1 MVRIFPRVE
10 IEPYLQPLTRN
21 CLKIDLNVRGSFL
34 WDEKVH
40 GRSEGFWLM
49 VTDVNNEELLYYEY
63 IVLKMRDVLEGKEYQ
78 YSFTVPLFEN
88 LHPLYYLRVVS
99 DRWIQSETVMP
110 LVFKNLILPEKFLQ
124 PTSLY
129 DLQLLPRSTVN
140 DKRLERVLELAG
152 VGSHFNQIQT
162 QAFQSLFVSQENIFL
177 GAPTGSGKT
186 ACYFLAILKQLKR
199 QQQAQY
205 KKSKIVVLNPIASQ
219 CQALYDLLREP
230 FQTLFQKRVGV
241 LSGVQKQDL
250 QILEKFDLV
259 ISLPEHFDVISR
271 RWSVRPAFAQI
282 GLIVADELHL
292 LTENGSVYE
301 VVVSRMRYAS
311 SQFDEPIQFVALAT
325 SLADYREVAAW
336 VGANSKNTY
345 NFPPS
350 SRPNSLDLI
359 FKGFE
364 QTQRKV
370 RLLQMQKHA
379 YNALSQFLIEPGRQS
394 IVFVSDRKQ
403 ARLTALDLMTLA
415 SAENK
420 PQKFANRKHL
430 ALLE

>member
-1 MVRIFPRVE
+1 M
-10 IEPYLQPLTRN
+10 
-21 CLKIDLNVRGSFL
+21 
-34 WDEKVH
+34 
-40 GRSEGFWLM
+40 
-49 VTDVNNEELLYYEY
+49 
-63 IVLKMRDVLEGKEYQ
+63 
-78 YSFTVPLFEN
+78 
-88 LHPLYYLRVVS
+88 
-99 DRWIQSETVMP
+99 
-110 LVFKNLILPEKFLQ
+110 
-124 PTSLY
+124 
-129 DLQLLPRSTVN
+129 
-140 DKRLERVLELAG
+140 
-152 VGSHFNQIQT
+152 
-162 QAFQSLFVSQENIFL
+162 
-177 GAPTGSGKT
+177 
-186 ACYFLAILKQLKR
+186 
-199 QQQAQY
+199 
-205 KKSKIVVLNPIASQ
+205 
-219 CQALYDLLREP
+219 
-230 FQTLFQKRVGV
+230 